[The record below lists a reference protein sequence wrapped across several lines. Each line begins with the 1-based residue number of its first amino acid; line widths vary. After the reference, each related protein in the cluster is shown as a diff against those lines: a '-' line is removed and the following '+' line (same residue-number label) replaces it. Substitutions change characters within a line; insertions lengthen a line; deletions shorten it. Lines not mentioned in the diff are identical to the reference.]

1 MLLLVYDKPNEIY
14 NVKND
19 DINIMKTNVEKI
31 ILSEKHVCE
40 PTMKKI

>member
-19 DINIMKTNVEKI
+19 GINIMKTNVEKI
-31 ILSEKHVCE
+31 ILSEKHVE